1 MRRLGRVKI
10 PESLNNR
17 KNEILGAIKNN
28 TMVDCI
34 YNGMLSGD
42 YDLDIPKV
50 DVSKCIIPQGVKLK
64 NYQVD
69 DLSKSLGLQYVY
81 NINKPG
87 SGKTL
92 ETIIWIMNI
101 LKKDFKVLILCPKS
115 VISTWQE
122 QLEKYWPDY
131 LNCGTWWI
139 TNYEQLY
146 ANKRFQLAFEIN
158 WDLIVLDESH
168 TIKSMKSKITQLV
181 FQLKSKYRH
190 CLTGT
195 PVKNRPQDIAAQ
207 LKWLDP
213 DSITSVT
220 DFQFAFCD
228 MQRDQWGFKPVGLTK
243 NKTMINNLQRL
254 LSMYCVGGS
263 DHALAYNADGT
274 PMTIEKIK
282 IRLNMDPAVKKLY
295 NMAVGEYD
303 KELKQRIID
312 TNGLL
317 DRGVEIKNAIEA
329 VIRRQQ
335 IASNPQ
341 LFNPKYKNVK
351 FEWILD
357 WLDGTNE
364 KVVIFSKYSRTI
376 DNLELLLKTKGYKY
390 SRISSEQKREQR
402 KLAIDEWKR
411 SKQALLGTF
420 GVLGTGVDGLQECC
434 HYIIFIDRAWTSS
447 DNEQAEKRIF
457 RVGQT
462 VQPVIYILQAIGTVD
477 VRIEQVQNQKGY
489 DARILL
495 EPITDSDK

>member
-1 MRRLGRVKI
+1 M
-10 PESLNNR
+10 
-17 KNEILGAIKNN
+17 
-28 TMVDCI
+28 
-34 YNGMLSGD
+34 
-42 YDLDIPKV
+42 
-50 DVSKCIIPQGVKLK
+50 
-64 NYQVD
+64 
-69 DLSKSLGLQYVY
+69 
-81 NINKPG
+81 
-87 SGKTL
+87 
-92 ETIIWIMNI
+92 
-101 LKKDFKVLILCPKS
+101 
-115 VISTWQE
+115 
-122 QLEKYWPDY
+122 
-131 LNCGTWWI
+131 
-139 TNYEQLY
+139 
-146 ANKRFQLAFEIN
+146 
-158 WDLIVLDESH
+158 
-168 TIKSMKSKITQLV
+168 
-181 FQLKSKYRH
+181 KSKYRH

-282 IRLNMDPAVKKLY
+282 VRLNMDPAVKKLY

-376 DNLELLLKTKGYKY
+376 DNLESLLKTKGYRY

>member
-1 MRRLGRVKI
+1 
-10 PESLNNR
+10 
-17 KNEILGAIKNN
+17 
-28 TMVDCI
+28 
-34 YNGMLSGD
+34 
-42 YDLDIPKV
+42 
-50 DVSKCIIPQGVKLK
+50 
-64 NYQVD
+64 
-69 DLSKSLGLQYVY
+69 
-81 NINKPG
+81 
-87 SGKTL
+87 
-92 ETIIWIMNI
+92 
-101 LKKDFKVLILCPKS
+101 
-115 VISTWQE
+115 
-122 QLEKYWPDY
+122 
-131 LNCGTWWI
+131 
-139 TNYEQLY
+139 
-146 ANKRFQLAFEIN
+146 
-158 WDLIVLDESH
+158 
-168 TIKSMKSKITQLV
+168 
-181 FQLKSKYRH
+181 
-190 CLTGT
+190 
-195 PVKNRPQDIAAQ
+195 
-207 LKWLDP
+207 
-213 DSITSVT
+213 
-220 DFQFAFCD
+220 
-228 MQRDQWGFKPVGLTK
+228 
-243 NKTMINNLQRL
+243 
-254 LSMYCVGGS
+254 
-263 DHALAYNADGT
+263 
-274 PMTIEKIK
+274 
-282 IRLNMDPAVKKLY
+282 MDPAVKKLY

-390 SRISSEQKREQR
+390 SRISSEQKMEQR

>member
-1 MRRLGRVKI
+1 
-10 PESLNNR
+10 
-17 KNEILGAIKNN
+17 
-28 TMVDCI
+28 
-34 YNGMLSGD
+34 
-42 YDLDIPKV
+42 
-50 DVSKCIIPQGVKLK
+50 
-64 NYQVD
+64 
-69 DLSKSLGLQYVY
+69 
-81 NINKPG
+81 
-87 SGKTL
+87 
-92 ETIIWIMNI
+92 
-101 LKKDFKVLILCPKS
+101 
-115 VISTWQE
+115 
-122 QLEKYWPDY
+122 
-131 LNCGTWWI
+131 
-139 TNYEQLY
+139 
-146 ANKRFQLAFEIN
+146 
-158 WDLIVLDESH
+158 
-168 TIKSMKSKITQLV
+168 
-181 FQLKSKYRH
+181 
-190 CLTGT
+190 
-195 PVKNRPQDIAAQ
+195 
-207 LKWLDP
+207 
-213 DSITSVT
+213 
-220 DFQFAFCD
+220 
-228 MQRDQWGFKPVGLTK
+228 MQRDPWGFKPVGLTK
-243 NKTMINNLQRL
+243 NKTMINNLQHL
-254 LSMYCVGGS
+254 LSLYCIGGS

-282 IRLNMDPAVKKLY
+282 VRLNMDPAVKKLY

-390 SRISSEQKREQR
+390 SRISSEQKQEQR
-402 KLAIDEWKR
+402 KLVIDEWKR